1 MIPIQLPVSKTIK
14 RQVVHKNVVFIDK
27 TKLTFVVL
35 PDKSITEY
43 IYPQDMVMDGDVMK
57 KDDFRNAFITW
68 LSESGIKVADTVC
81 VVNASA
87 IFEKTIPPDP
97 KSRTVDTVG
106 VTAFIESIP
115 FQHVATMKKQMKDGS
130 VKVIVA
136 NKDLLSS
143 IYHGLEKSAHNM
155 LGIFPELG
163 LTTDNA
169 IPNQNIDIVEQAKK
183 HLTLYSLK
191 NTQQYIFDIF
201 PHNHKSLTQMSV
213 SEAAQQP
220 VQPWVVVAVVA
231 LLIAGGVGVWYMQ
244 YYQVRQGQIALA
256 RKRAQLLAEQQ
267 SVQTADSNPTDIKPV
282 SALVSET
289 PVPTS
294 IATESAELSPTP
306 RLLRVQ
312 ILYTSQAQ
320 KLFDDVNNKIR
331 QAGKYQISNQLS
343 TRELEENRILFSPS
357 LDTGSTVEITNLVSE
372 VGIQATTKQVTIDG
386 FDIVI
391 ELGIYSP
398 VAPIEDTP
406 TPTP

>member
-1 MIPIQLPVSKTIK
+1 MK

-35 PDKSITEY
+35 PDKSIKEY

-68 LSESGIKVADTVC
+68 LSESGIKVADSIC
-81 VVNASA
+81 IVNKSA
-87 IFEKTIPPDP
+87 VFEKIITPDP
-97 KSRTVDTVG
+97 KSRTTDVAGT
-106 VTAFIESIP
+106 TAFIESIP
-115 FQHVATMKKQMKDGS
+115 FQHVATVKKQLKDNS
-130 VKVIVA
+130 VKVLVA
-136 NKDLLSS
+136 NRDLLSS
-143 IYHGLEKSAHNM
+143 IYHGLEKSAYNM
-155 LGIFPELG
+155 LGIFPELS

-169 IPNQNIDIVEQAKK
+169 VQMQGIDIAEQAKR
-183 HLTLYSLK
+183 HLTLYTLK

-201 PHNHKSLTQMSV
+201 PHSHKSLTQMSV
-213 SEAAQQP
+213 SEAAQQ
-220 VQPWVVVAVVA
+220 
-231 LLIAGGVGVWYMQ
+231 GVGVWYMQ

-294 IATESAELSPTP
+294 SATESAELSPTP
-306 RLLRVQ
+306 KLLRVQ
-312 ILYTSQAQ
+312 ILYTTQAQ
-320 KLFDDVNNKIR
+320 KLFDDVYNKIR
-331 QAGKYQISNQLS
+331 QAGKYQISNQIS
-343 TRELEENRILFSPS
+343 SRELGENRILFSPS
-357 LDTGSTVEITNLVSE
+357 LDTSSTVQITDLVTE
-372 VGIQATTKQVTIDG
+372 VGVQATTKQAVIDG

-391 ELGIYSP
+391 ELGLYSP

>member
-1 MIPIQLPVSKTIK
+1 MMPIQLPVTKTIK

-81 VVNASA
+81 IVNTSA

-97 KSRTVDTVG
+97 KSRTVDTAG

-115 FQHVATMKKQMKDGS
+115 FQHVATMKKQMKDSS

-267 SVQTADSNPTDIKPV
+267 SVQTTDSNPTDIKPV

-289 PVPTS
+289 PVPSS

-306 RLLRVQ
+306 KLLRVQ

-357 LDTGSTVEITNLVSE
+357 LDTSSTVEITNLVSE

-398 VAPIEDTP
+398 VAPIEDTL

>member
-1 MIPIQLPVSKTIK
+1 
-14 RQVVHKNVVFIDK
+14 
-27 TKLTFVVL
+27 
-35 PDKSITEY
+35 
-43 IYPQDMVMDGDVMK
+43 MVMDGDVMK

-81 VVNASA
+81 IVNTSA

-97 KSRTVDTVG
+97 KSRTVDTSG

-155 LGIFPELG
+155 LGIFPELSS
-163 LTTDNA
+163 TTDNA
-169 IPNQNIDIVEQAKK
+169 IPTQNTDIVEQAKK

-231 LLIAGGVGVWYMQ
+231 LLIAGGVGVWPCST
-244 YYQVRQGQIALA
+244 
-256 RKRAQLLAEQQ
+256 KF
-267 SVQTADSNPTDIKPV
+267 DKD
-282 SALVSET
+282 
-289 PVPTS
+289 
-294 IATESAELSPTP
+294 
-306 RLLRVQ
+306 RLLLQEKEPNFLRSNSQYKLPTQ
-312 ILYTSQAQ
+312 IQ
-320 KLFDDVNNKIR
+320 
-331 QAGKYQISNQLS
+331 QISNQSPPLS
-343 TRELEENRILFSPS
+343 LRRQYPHLLLLNQQNCHQRP
-357 LDTGSTVEITNLVSE
+357 NCSE
-372 VGIQATTKQVTIDG
+372 
-386 FDIVI
+386 FR
-391 ELGIYSP
+391 YSMP
-398 VAPIEDTP
+398 ARLRSYLMM
-406 TPTP
+406 